1 MARSHPRLR
10 ARHRFARAHRWIT
23 ATAAALALTSVTT
36 TAAAALTP
44 TATALTPTTA
54 APTPTGTTTATTPT
68 PTRTTAPQTSAA
80 GLTQV
85 TGFGTNPGNLAMYT
99 YAPGTL
105 PPGAPLVVALHGC
118 TQSASDYHAH
128 SGWPELAD
136 RHGFAVVY
144 PQTSGA
150 NNPNSCFTWY
160 EPGDSTR
167 GRGEALSVRQ
177 MVDAAVARYGSDARR
192 IYVTGLSAGGAMTAN
207 LLAAYPDV
215 FAGGAVH
222 SGLPAHCAT
231 SLPAAHTCMYSP
243 PDRTPDQWGDLVRS
257 AAPAGTAA
265 WPRVAI
271 WQGTADTT
279 VRPANAAELRDQ
291 WTDVWGIGQTPS
303 RTETLGGT
311 TTRSVYDDAS
321 GRPAVEVYSV
331 SGMGHGLAVDPGD
344 GPDRCGSTGTYYLAA
359 LCSAHHSVRF
369 WGIGGQD
376 TGTLPAPTGLTVT
389 GTTDTTVALRWDP
402 VPGAVAYEV
411 RRDGTKAGG
420 TTSASYTD
428 TGLATGTA
436 YRYTVAAVDAAG
448 AAGAVS
454 SAVTATTTGFTPTC
468 HTASNYGHTV
478 AGRAYHSGGQTY
490 ARGSGQAMG
499 LWNTSVTHTLRQSA
513 PGHYV
518 IADSGCPV

>member
-1 MARSHPRLR
+1 MAQSGPALRLR
-10 ARHRFARAHRWIT
+10 RRFT
-23 ATAAALALTSVTT
+23 TVT
-36 TAAAALTP
+36 AALTL
-44 TATALTPTTA
+44 TGALLA
-54 APTPTGTTTATTPT
+54 
-68 PTRTTAPQTSAA
+68 TAPQASAA

-85 TGFGTNPGNLAMYT
+85 TGFGTNPGNLSMYT
-99 YAPGTL
+99 YAPDTL
-105 PPGAPLVVALHGC
+105 PSGAPLVVALHGC
-118 TQSASDYHAH
+118 TQSAGDYHAH
-128 SGWPELAD
+128 SGWPRLAD
-136 RHGFAVVY
+136 RHGFALVY

-150 NNPNSCFTWY
+150 NNASSCFNWF

-177 MVDAAVARYGSDARR
+177 MVDAAVSRHGSDPRR

-231 SLPAAHTCMYSP
+231 SVSAAYTCMYSP
-243 PDRTPDQWGDLVRS
+243 PDRSPDQWGDLVRS
-257 AAPAGTAA
+257 AAPAGTTT
-265 WPRVAI
+265 WPRVAV

-303 RTETLGGT
+303 RTESLGGS
-311 TTRSVYDDAS
+311 TTRTVYDDAS
-321 GRPAVEVYSV
+321 GRPAIEVYSV

-344 GPDRCGSTGTYYLAA
+344 GPDQCGSTGTYYLDA
-359 LCSAHHSVRF
+359 LCSGHHSVRF
-369 WGIGGQD
+369 WGLDDQD
-376 TGTLPAPTGLTVT
+376 TGSLPAPTGLTVT
-389 GTTDTTVALRWDP
+389 GTTDTTVALRWDA
-402 VPGAVAYEV
+402 VPGAVSYEV

-420 TTSASYTD
+420 GTSASYTD

-448 AAGAVS
+448 TAGPGS
-454 SAVTATTTGFTPTC
+454 PAVTATTSGFTATC
-468 HTASNYGHTV
+468 HTASNYDHTV
-478 AGRAYHSGGQTY
+478 AGRAYQSGGQTY

-499 LWNTSVTHTLRQSA
+499 LWNRFVVHTLQQSA

-518 IADSGCPV
+518 IADSGCPA